1 MTGHDFGFHAA
12 RQQVLCRFIRLW
24 IRITYFIPS
33 RFIHACEFIALFWL
47 MWSKMTKS

>member
-1 MTGHDFGFHAA
+1 MILDFTLQGNKYYA
-12 RQQVLCRFIRLW
+12 RLW